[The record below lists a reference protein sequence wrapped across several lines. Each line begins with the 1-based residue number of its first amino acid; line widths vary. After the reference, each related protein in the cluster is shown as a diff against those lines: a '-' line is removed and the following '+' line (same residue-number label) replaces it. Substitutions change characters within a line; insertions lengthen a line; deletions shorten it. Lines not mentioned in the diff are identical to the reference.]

1 MDALKIDQS
10 FVRDATHDPNDAEI
24 IRAIV
29 AMARSL
35 NLDVIAEGVETPEQ
49 LAFLQSGSEL
59 IIQGWYFS
67 KALPGDELERFVRGR
82 YTQMQSNA
90 PEPL

>member
-1 MDALKIDQS
+1 
-10 FVRDATHDPNDAEI
+10 V
-24 IRAIV
+24 
-29 AMARSL
+29 
-35 NLDVIAEGVETPEQ
+35 EGVETAEQ